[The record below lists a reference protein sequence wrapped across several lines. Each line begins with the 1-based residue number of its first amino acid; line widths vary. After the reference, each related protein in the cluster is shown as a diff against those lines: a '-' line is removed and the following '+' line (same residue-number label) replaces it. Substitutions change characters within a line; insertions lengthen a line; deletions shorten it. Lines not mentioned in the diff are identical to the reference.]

1 MTIVIKKKGKDTF
14 IEVGGVLDK
23 FTAGALE
30 NAINDSA
37 KSTKSIVLDLNG
49 IEHISEEGLYVIL
62 GARRKMKSFGS
73 LRLTGVCESV
83 MQVLEGRP

>member
-1 MTIVIKKKGKDTF
+1 MTIVIKKKGQDTL

-37 KSTKSIVLDLNG
+37 KGTKSIVLDLNG
-49 IEHISEEGLYVIL
+49 IEHISYEGLHTIL
-62 GARRKMKSFGS
+62 GARKRMNEIGS

-83 MQVLEGRP
+83 MQVLEGQP